1 MSRGERTTR
10 ITVTI
15 AARRAGL
22 EPHAVRH
29 CVQAGLVGETLTE
42 DELIELRRVRR
53 LTDLGVNLEGVEI
66 ILRMRRRI
74 VALQEERA
82 RLEALVKMSRTQ
94 DTSET

>member
-1 MSRGERTTR
+1 MSRGERPVR

-22 EPHAVRH
+22 EPQVVRH
-29 CVQAGLVGETLTE
+29 CVQVGLVDETLTE

-53 LTDLGVNLEGVEI
+53 LIDLGVNLEGVEI

-74 VALQEERA
+74 VALQEDLT
-82 RLEALVKMSRTQ
+82 RLDALVRTSGTR
-94 DTSET
+94 DRSET